1 MQNCPS
7 LETKSRALRL
17 RGMLYRISDISY
29 SFSKLNKEFP
39 LDHQDQQA
47 MEELIRSYHGL
58 IRDVL
63 PTLQSYEEEFLDEVE
78 PEQTKRTRQRS
89 EVSGVATHV

>member
-7 LETKSRALRL
+7 LETKSKALRL

-29 SFSKLNKEFP
+29 SFSKLNKEYP
-39 LDHQDQQA
+39 LDHQDQHA
-47 MEELIRSYHGL
+47 MEELIRSYDGL

-63 PTLQSYEEEFLDEVE
+63 PTLQSYEEEFLDEVA
-78 PEQTKRTRQRS
+78 PEQNNEQPHQPGTTR
-89 EVSGVATHV
+89 VVTHV

>member
-7 LETKSRALRL
+7 LETKSKALRL

-39 LDHQDQQA
+39 LDHQDQHS

-63 PTLQSYEEEFLDEVE
+63 PTLQSYEEEFLDVGDT
-78 PEQTKRTRQRS
+78 EQKESTNKRS
-89 EVSGVATHV
+89 EVSGVVAHV